1 MLAYFSN
8 LLHIYGVKNCCK
20 SAEKIELV
28 NSARSQNQT
37 TSPTGQLTLTPDH
50 MKCWL
55 SQNPFLKNHIASS
68 LFKLLCICKPLG
80 NPFPPASI
88 HATCD
93 LGCFDTC
100 TVWQFKSNSV
110 LRRHEQS
117 NWTLVRTPTPHPLGG
132 GRLSAVLNKLQISL
146 CMVTMVRRWYD
157 QPIVPPASLFSC
169 MCTWNTGR
177 SPNKGILIKLCYC
190 R

>member
-1 MLAYFSN
+1 MWRSLSGTQSCKTWAVKLLSQVRGSWITDTSVKNTYLWMLAYFSN

-37 TSPTGQLTLTPDH
+37 TSPTGQLTSTPDH

-68 LFKLLCICKPLG
+68 LFKLLCTCKPLG
-80 NPFPPASI
+80 NPFPPDSI

-117 NWTLVRTPTPHPLGG
+117 NWTLVRTPTPLEEVD
-132 GRLSAVLNKLQISL
+132 SS
-146 CMVTMVRRWYD
+146 D
-157 QPIVPPASLFSC
+157 
-169 MCTWNTGR
+169 
-177 SPNKGILIKLCYC
+177 YC